1 MLQIAVRFPTKLIKK
16 PTTNSNEN
24 ISKNYR
30 LRGRVK
36 KTVFRPNYLL
46 FVQQSPFKLLPF
58 HAEKNSA
65 SSKTNQK
72 ASSTDSNETI
82 SKDYWL
88 DGVKKTVFRP
98 NLPLFG

>member
-1 MLQIAVRFPTKLIKK
+1 MKL
-16 PTTNSNEN
+16 P
-24 ISKNYR
+24 
-30 LRGRVK
+30 
-36 KTVFRPNYLL
+36 
-46 FVQQSPFKLLPF
+46 PFD
-58 HAEKNSA
+58 AEKNSA

-98 NLPLFG
+98 TFPFLANDLR

>member
-1 MLQIAVRFPTKLIKK
+1 LHLIRLTKKAG
-16 PTTNSNEN
+16 TDSGEN
-24 ISKNYR
+24 ISKDYW
-30 LRGRVK
+30 LEGVK
-36 KTVFRPNYLL
+36 KTVFRPNSLL